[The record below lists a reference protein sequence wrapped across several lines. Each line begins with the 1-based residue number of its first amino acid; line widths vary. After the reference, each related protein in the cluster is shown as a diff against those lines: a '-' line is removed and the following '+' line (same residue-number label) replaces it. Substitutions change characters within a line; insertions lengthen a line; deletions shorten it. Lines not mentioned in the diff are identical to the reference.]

1 MPPARMSTTRRVV
14 PSRRTGGKVGN
25 CDVDNMIFEARL
37 ERSHATSLP
46 AWGQSFCIDHHF
58 RAGRVSISTGCNRRL
73 QEASLNLVSIQ
84 TPEYERIPEND
95 VSRDP
100 CSEVELFM
108 ISDDSYLKR
117 HKRYE
122 KLEKGERLRQRE
134 KLQHLYYKLNERIK
148 QLRSMD
154 ISEFEGAPASM
165 FPSTPSGVHDA
176 AKIISLGKFS
186 GTSYHSEELLDFLVG
201 ALQVPHRLSLPGA
214 LEAFT
219 EHLAGLSLGADSPF
233 SIFANSNSQ
242 QAIPS
247 LYHTDSTFWLPSSP
261 PYFALITSTSTRTPT
276 SHRFFYWDPLLL
288 ISNGRLRL
296 EVGLGAGH
304 SQPSE
309 PPPEKLLSVTNS
321 LQILHQNS
329 LDQRLMIGVMES
341 QHPDWKE
348 ELGKFVEN
356 EAELMQSCRSTFTGA
371 LSIKHS

>member
-1 MPPARMSTTRRVV
+1 
-14 PSRRTGGKVGN
+14 
-25 CDVDNMIFEARL
+25 MIFEARL

-117 HKRYE
+117 HKRYK

-186 GTSYHSEELLDFLVG
+186 GTSYHSEGE
-201 ALQVPHRLSLPGA
+201 RRREEMLSTA
-214 LEAFT
+214 QT
-219 EHLAGLSLGADSPF
+219 LANRLGAYLTESGRKKSSILPDQNQMLVPVDS
-233 SIFANSNSQ
+233 
-242 QAIPS
+242 
-247 LYHTDSTFWLPSSP
+247 SSP
-261 PYFALITSTSTRTPT
+261 
-276 SHRFFYWDPLLL
+276 
-288 ISNGRLRL
+288 
-296 EVGLGAGH
+296 VGLLSH
-304 SQPSE
+304 SCLRAS
-309 PPPEKLLSVTNS
+309 
-321 LQILHQNS
+321 
-329 LDQRLMIGVMES
+329 
-341 QHPDWKE
+341 
-348 ELGKFVEN
+348 
-356 EAELMQSCRSTFTGA
+356 AY
-371 LSIKHS
+371 